1 MADIGVF
8 EAIQTARALRRFK
21 PDLVPTEIITRILE
35 AAICAPSGGNL
46 QDWYFVV
53 VTDAEQR
60 KRVGAAYAK
69 ASLSVRPFYE
79 NRPRPE
85 HMTETEERHLKTS
98 GYYLHEHMADAPLLL
113 LVCGR
118 RRGPRPD
125 LTNLGADRL
134 ARMALAT
141 ACASIYPAVQNVILA
156 CRALGLGTVLTTN
169 HLLCEQEVKDALG
182 IPDEI
187 DTYALMPIGYP
198 VGRFGPVRRRPLVEV
213 AMHDRWGEAWSEGS
227 R

>member
-1 MADIGVF
+1 MSDIGVF
-8 EAIQTARALRRFK
+8 EAIHTARALRRFR
-21 PDLVPTEIITRILE
+21 PDPVPPEIITRILE
-35 AAICAPSGGNL
+35 AAICAPSGGNV

-53 VTDAEQR
+53 VTDPEQR

-98 GYYLHEHMADAPLLL
+98 GFYLHEHMTEAPVLL

-125 LTNLGADRL
+125 LTNLGANAL
-134 ARMALAT
+134 ARMAAAT
-141 ACASIYPAVQNVILA
+141 ACAGIYPAVQNVILA

-169 HLLCEQEVKDALG
+169 HILCEQEVKDALA
-182 IPDEI
+182 IAAEI

-198 VGRFGPVRRRPLVEV
+198 VGKFGPVRRKPLAEV
-213 AMHDRWGEAWSEGS
+213 AMHDRWGRTWPSA
-227 R
+227 

>member
-8 EAIQTARALRRFK
+8 EAIHTARARRRFR
-21 PDLVPTEIITRILE
+21 PDPVPTEIITRVLE
-35 AAICAPSGGNL
+35 AAICAPSGGNV

-53 VTDAEQR
+53 VTDADQR
-60 KRVGAAYAK
+60 RRVGAAYAK

-79 NRPRPE
+79 NRRRPE
-85 HMTETEERHLKTS
+85 HMTDTEERHLKSS
-98 GYYLHEHMADAPLLL
+98 GFYLHEHMADAPVLL

-118 RRGPRPD
+118 RREPRPD
-125 LTNLGADRL
+125 ITNLGANPL
-134 ARMALAT
+134 LRMTLAT

-169 HLLCEQEVKDALG
+169 HILCEQDVKDALG
-182 IPDEI
+182 IPDDV

-198 VGRFGPVRRRPLVEV
+198 LGKFGPVRRKPLTEV
-213 AMHDRWGEAWSEGS
+213 AMHDRWDSAWSS
-227 R
+227 A

>member
-1 MADIGVF
+1 MAEIGVF
-8 EAIQTARALRRFK
+8 EAIHTARALRRFR
-21 PDLVPTEIITRILE
+21 PDPVPPQIITRILE
-35 AAICAPSGGNL
+35 AAICAPSGGNV

-53 VTDAEQR
+53 VTDLEQR
-60 KRVGAAYAK
+60 KKVGAAYAK

-79 NRPRPE
+79 SRPHPE

-98 GYYLHEHMADAPLLL
+98 GFYLHEHMAEAPVLL

-125 LTNLGADRL
+125 ITNLGANPL
-134 ARMALAT
+134 ARMAMTT

-169 HLLCEQEVKDALG
+169 HILCEQEVKDALG

-187 DTYALMPIGYP
+187 ETYALMPIGYP
-198 VGRFGPVRRRPLVEV
+198 VGKFGPVRRKPLAEV
-213 AMHDRWGEAWSEGS
+213 TMYNRWGSPWPSV
-227 R
+227 

>member
-1 MADIGVF
+1 MAEIGVF
-8 EAIQTARALRRFK
+8 EAIHTARALRRFK
-21 PDLVPTEIITRILE
+21 PDPVPREVITQILE
-35 AAICAPSGGNL
+35 AAICAPSGGNV
-46 QDWYFVV
+46 QDWYFMV
-53 VTDAEQR
+53 VTDPEQR
-60 KRVGAAYAK
+60 NRVGAAYAK

-98 GYYLHEHMADAPLLL
+98 GFYLHEHMADAPVLL

-125 LTNLGADRL
+125 ITNLGAEPL
-134 ARMALAT
+134 ARMAIAT

-169 HLLCEQEVKDALG
+169 HLLCEDQIKAALG
-182 IPDEI
+182 IPDDI

-198 VGRFGPVRRRPLVEV
+198 VGKFGLVRRKPLAEV
-213 AMHDRWGEAWSEGS
+213 VMRDRWGNAWPSA
-227 R
+227 